1 MSGPERRGEKARS
14 SVMRDRQPIDEMSSE
29 VWGERLFQ
37 RFEGKPFPLTG
48 QWELT
53 CRCNLKCVM
62 CYTDP
67 FNTPEQ
73 IRQELSYE
81 EIIRILDEIHQEG
94 CLELTFTGGEPFAR
108 RDFLDIYTYAKRKGF
123 LLTIFTNGTLI
134 TPKIADHLEAYP
146 PSMIEVSFHG
156 LTRQSFDQLTLGKG
170 SYDRC
175 LEGIGLILE
184 RDLPLTLK
192 TVGMTINRDEILKI
206 KEFVGG
212 LSKKVQY
219 KFGSDIRPRLDGS
232 EDVYQYQLP
241 QEEIRAIEQADGEFR
256 AERVRQDRR
265 KQEWIDQGKELCG
278 GGHHKF
284 HIDAYG
290 QLQLCSN
297 NRRRSYDLRQGSFR
311 EGFYQFLPEFPCP
324 SRRPA
329 QGGRLVNIGTGDP
342 QKDLQETA

>member
-1 MSGPERRGEKARS
+1 MSGPERGREKERS
-14 SVMRDRQPIDEMSSE
+14 SVMKDPQQIGDMSAE
-29 VWGERLFQ
+29 VWSEQLFQ
-37 RFEGKPFPLTG
+37 RFQGKPFPLTG

-73 IRQELSYE
+73 ISQELSYK
-81 EIIRILDEIHQEG
+81 EIIRILDEIHEEG

-123 LLTIFTNGTLI
+123 LLSIFTNGTLI
-134 TPKIADHLEAYP
+134 TPKIADHLKAYP

-156 LTRQSFDQLTLGKG
+156 LTRQSFDQITLAHG
-170 SYDRC
+170 SFDRC
-175 LEGIGLILE
+175 LEGIALILE

-192 TVGMTINRDEILKI
+192 TVGMSINRDEILKI

-212 LSKKVQY
+212 LNEKVQY

-241 QEEIRAIEQADGEFR
+241 KEEIHAIEQADEEFR
-256 AERVRQDRR
+256 ADRVRQERC
-265 KQEWIDQGKELCG
+265 KQVWIDQGKQLCG
-278 GGHHKF
+278 GGKYKF

-297 NRRRSYDLRQGSFR
+297 NRRQSYDLLRGSFR

-324 SRRPA
+324 ARRPS
-329 QGGRLVNIGTGDP
+329 RSEPLVNIGTGDS
-342 QKDLQETA
+342 QEKLTETA

>member
-1 MSGPERRGEKARS
+1 MSGPERRRERERS
-14 SVMRDRQPIDEMSSE
+14 SVMEDRQQIGDMSAQ
-29 VWGERLFQ
+29 VWSERLFQ
-37 RFEGKPFPLTG
+37 WFQGKPFPLNG

-73 IRQELSYE
+73 IKQELSYE
-81 EIIRILDEIHQEG
+81 EIVHILDEIHAEG

-134 TPKIADHLEAYP
+134 TPKIADHLKAYP
-146 PSMIEVSFHG
+146 PSMIEISFHG
-156 LTRQSFDQLTLGKG
+156 LTRQSFDQITLGKG

-192 TVGMTINRDEILKI
+192 TVGMNINRDEIFNI
-206 KEFVGG
+206 KKFVAG
-212 LSKKVQY
+212 LGKVQY
-219 KFGSDIRPRLDGS
+219 KFGSDLRPRLDGS
-232 EDVYQYQLP
+232 QDVYQYQLP
-241 QEEIRAIEQADGEFR
+241 RDEIRAIEQAEGEFR
-256 AERVRQDRR
+256 AERARQDRC
-265 KQEWIDQGKELCG
+265 KQEWIDQGQELCG
-278 GGHHKF
+278 GGKYKF

-297 NRRRSYDLRQGSFR
+297 NRKRSYDLRQGSFR

-329 QGGRLVNIGTGDP
+329 QGGRLVNIGSGDP
-342 QKDLQETA
+342 QKDLKETA

>member
-1 MSGPERRGEKARS
+1 MSGPERRGGKERS
-14 SVMRDRQPIDEMSSE
+14 SVMRNPQQISDMSAE
-29 VWGERLFQ
+29 VWSEQLFQ
-37 RFEGKPFPLTG
+37 RFKGKSFPLTG

-81 EIIRILDEIHQEG
+81 EIVRILDEIHEEG

-134 TPKIADHLEAYP
+134 TPKIADHLKAYP

-156 LTRQSFDQLTLGKG
+156 LTRQSFDQITLGSG
-170 SYDRC
+170 SYESC

-192 TVGMTINRDEILKI
+192 TVGMSINRDEILKI
-206 KEFVGG
+206 KEFVASLG
-212 LSKKVQY
+212 KAQY

-232 EDVYQYQLP
+232 EDVYRYQLP
-241 QEEIRAIEQADGEFR
+241 HDEIRAIEQADEEFR
-256 AERVRQDRR
+256 AERERKDQC
-265 KQEWIDQGKELCG
+265 KQEWIDQGQELCRG
-278 GGHHKF
+278 GKYKF

-297 NRRRSYDLRQGSFR
+297 NRSRSYDLRQGSFR

-324 SRRPA
+324 ARRPSR
-329 QGGRLVNIGTGDP
+329 GEPLVNIGTGDS
-342 QKDLQETA
+342 QEKLKETA